1 MEVHNNLIK
10 MTSAVVLAIAIG
22 AALTACND
30 DDVADAVGD
39 GSPALLA
46 SDDSGSTAT
55 ELSALNAAPETPE
68 NGSISSAEEAG
79 LLFMREEEKLA
90 RDVYLTLYDTWNQQV
105 FQNISRSEQAHT
117 DAVLALLE
125 QYGISDPVGD
135 NPVGVFVDEALQAL
149 HDKLVN
155 QGSASL
161 IDALLVGAAI
171 EEIDIIDI
179 EKRKEDV
186 IGNDDIIEVYDNI
199 LLKGS
204 RNHLRAFVKNLETQG
219 ITYQPQYLSQA
230 EYDAIISGETER
242 GTP

>member
-1 MEVHNNLIK
+1 MQVRNNLIK
-10 MTSAVVLAIAIG
+10 TTSAVMLAIAIG
-22 AALTACND
+22 ATLTACND

-39 GSPALLA
+39 GS
-46 SDDSGSTAT
+46 GSTTT
-55 ELSALNAAPETPE
+55 ELSALNAVPETPE

-90 RDVYLTLYDTWNQQV
+90 HDVYLPLYDTWNQPV

-230 EYDAIISGETER
+230 EYNAIISGETER